1 VEGNAINKNIAVI
14 GSGIMGGGIAQVAA
28 QAGFNVALYDL
39 VEENV
44 EVGINN
50 IKKSLQRELEKRQI
64 TERQMKTTIERQ
76 TSNIAG

>member
-1 VEGNAINKNIAVI
+1 MEGNAINKNIAVI